1 MFQDLGQK
9 IGIQE
14 NSGSDLCADIEEHSE
29 ETGDWGSL
37 LGHGHWWQSCLE
49 ASSAMKT
56 LVFANTNLDSS
67 LLLIS
72 TGTQPYPIHQP
83 TG

>member
-14 NSGSDLCADIEEHSE
+14 NSGSDLCADIGEHSE
-29 ETGDWGSL
+29 ETGGDWGSR

-49 ASSAMKT
+49 A
-56 LVFANTNLDSS
+56 
-67 LLLIS
+67 
-72 TGTQPYPIHQP
+72 
-83 TG
+83 